1 MERKTLKSI
10 VDAIAYPAMVLSP
23 TYRILEAN
31 ADAANFFETELPG
44 LDVVRVLRQ
53 PEVKQALERVGQAQS
68 RQTCDIVIHSNVPRT
83 FLVAVGPLLNGD
95 DGTDYLLTLTDI
107 SFQLDAEKSRST
119 FVSNVSH
126 ELRSPLTTLMGV
138 VETLQGPA
146 RDDERARDRFL
157 ELMHTE
163 TRRMS
168 RLVADLLNLAKQE
181 AVEHVRP
188 TNAVS
193 LQNILGQVV
202 DALEASDTYAQG
214 RLQLEMSADVPR
226 VRGTEDDLFEVFRN
240 LVENALRYSPPDSPV
255 SIRLSLEE
263 SVAPTRPDRAV
274 VEIEDCGDGI
284 AAEHIPHL
292 TERFYRVDKGRSRE
306 MGGTGLGLAIVKH
319 IVNRHRG
326 RLGFD
331 SEPGRGTTVTVAL
344 PAGG

>member
-23 TYRILEAN
+23 GYRILEAN
-31 ADAANFFETELPG
+31 RDASSFFETDLPG

-53 PEVKQALERVGQAQS
+53 PEVKQALQRVREART
-68 RQTCDIVIHSNVPRT
+68 RQTCDIVIHRNVPRT

-107 SFQLDAEKSRST
+107 SFQIDAERSRTT

-146 RDDERARDRFL
+146 REDEKARNRFL

-188 TNAVS
+188 TNPVS
-193 LQNILGQVV
+193 LQNILRQVV
-202 DALEASDTYAQG
+202 DALEASESYAEG
-214 RLQLEMSADVPR
+214 RLKLDIQGDVPR

-240 LVENALRYSPPDSPV
+240 LVENALRYSDPESCV
-255 SIRLSLEE
+255 AVRLHLEE
-263 SVAPTRPDRAV
+263 STAPTRPDRAV
-274 VEIEDCGDGI
+274 VEIEDRGDGI
-284 AAEHIPHL
+284 APEHIPHL

-326 RLGFD
+326 RLHFS
-331 SEPGRGTTVTVAL
+331 SEVGRGTVVTVAL
-344 PAGG
+344 PVS